1 MGAGDEIAPR
11 MEEEQEEEE
20 EKEVTLTKIVGFGDG
35 E

>member
-11 MEEEQEEEE
+11 MEEEQEEE
-20 EKEVTLTKIVGFGDG
+20 KEVTLTKIVGFGDG